1 MAHRT
6 HRHPGK
12 AIDPLI
18 RMALR
23 DMTPSNAQAAE
34 CLFQEAKAIYREA
47 CAFLD
52 RTVEHAAQRLPQ
64 LEEHRRGAET
74 IHRYPEKNLD
84 VMLALMLIKLRGNV
98 KAGEILIES
107 GSFLEWEMVQ
117 RTAQNTMEDVWFLLS
132 GEGRDT
138 KIRRRF
144 MASFFDEDW
153 DKDGNFTK
161 RPANIVTRKEIRD
174 TLRLAVPTQTMD
186 VIVEMSRRLQRVW
199 SGSVHGR
206 ASSIIQAYFEEL
218 TEIRPWVGGA
228 RERSRVFFVRPSLYL
243 MTALVLSTV
252 AFAGI
257 GRWWDDD
264 RAIGALELAKRLID
278 AIDAG

>member
-6 HRHPGK
+6 HRHPRK

-52 RTVEHAAQRLPQ
+52 KTVEHAAQRLPQ

-107 GSFLEWEMVQ
+107 GSFLEWGWSSAPR
-117 RTAQNTMEDVWFLLS
+117 RTRWRMCGFFCREKGGIRRSVGDSWLLS
-132 GEGRDT
+132 STRTGTRTVISPNGPRTLSQET
-138 KIRRRF
+138 RF
-144 MASFFDEDW
+144 GKHCGWPFRL
-153 DKDGNFTK
+153 K
-161 RPANIVTRKEIRD
+161 RW
-174 TLRLAVPTQTMD
+174 
-186 VIVEMSRRLQRVW
+186 MS
-199 SGSVHGR
+199 
-206 ASSIIQAYFEEL
+206 
-218 TEIRPWVGGA
+218 
-228 RERSRVFFVRPSLYL
+228 
-243 MTALVLSTV
+243 
-252 AFAGI
+252 
-257 GRWWDDD
+257 
-264 RAIGALELAKRLID
+264 
-278 AIDAG
+278 